1 MPQIRMQSVSGFA
14 ILLILAIA
22 LILLAPFAIIWAIN
36 TLFPAVAIPYT
47 LETWAASFI
56 IGSVFG
62 VGKVK
67 TT

>member
-1 MPQIRMQSVSGFA
+1 MFIRMQSVSGFV
-14 ILLILAIA
+14 ILLILAIV
-22 LILLAPFAIIWAIN
+22 LILLAPFAVIWAIN
-36 TLFPAVAIPYT
+36 TLFPNVAIPYT

-56 IGSVFG
+56 IGSVLG